1 MIQSYRFRYANE
13 IAGGF
18 VLLGL
23 GLLIV
28 GIYAAGHAQGWF
40 DKNLVLK
47 TKFDMDKGTYGLQEG
62 AEVRI
67 LSTLAGRVGEIK
79 PSDDGGIETTLILQG
94 KFGKFVRGD
103 SIAKVSKKFE
113 VAGDAFVNITLG
125 TSSRPVLKDGDYIQ
139 CVQDVELIETAKRII
154 DDLRK
159 AAVPMLDEV
168 SGILSNVNSVTRQ
181 LERREGTAGRLI
193 GDPAWALEVDGIVKD
208 VRQTAAQLPLIAL
221 KIDGVVTNIQD
232 LAQSLKDTAASF
244 PKIAEGSAGVVQDVR
259 GVTGGLT
266 GQVANI
272 QAVLLQTESMFRET
286 QILVEGL
293 QKSWLFGAGDKAADT
308 TLLQLPLPAPGE
320 RRQP

>member
-113 VAGDAFVNITLG
+113 VAGDSFVNITLG
-125 TSSRPVLKDGDYIQ
+125 VSSQPVLQSGDYIK

-154 DDLRK
+154 DDLRQ

-193 GDPAWALEVDGIVKD
+193 GDPEWARDVDGIVKD

-232 LAQSLKDTAASF
+232 LAKSLKDTAASF
-244 PKIAEGSAGVVQDVR
+244 PKIAEGTAGVVQDVR

-286 QILVEGL
+286 QVLVEGL

-308 TLLQLPLPAPGE
+308 TPLQLPLPATGE

>member
-125 TSSRPVLKDGDYIQ
+125 TSSRTVMQDGDYIN
-139 CVQDVELIETAKRII
+139 CIQDVELIETAKRII

-193 GDPAWALEVDGIVKD
+193 GDPEWARDVDGIVKD

-232 LAQSLKDTAASF
+232 LATSLKETAASF
-244 PKIAEGSAGVVQDVR
+244 PKVAEGAAGVVQDVR
-259 GVTGGLT
+259 SVTGGLT

-286 QILVEGL
+286 QVLVEGL
-293 QKSWLFGAGDKAADT
+293 QKNWLFGAGDKAEDVT
-308 TLLQLPLPAPGE
+308 PLQLPLPATGE

>member
-125 TSSRPVLKDGDYIQ
+125 TSSQPILNDGDYIK

-154 DDLRK
+154 DDLRQ

-193 GDPAWALEVDGIVKD
+193 GDPEWARDVDGIVKD

-232 LAQSLKDTAASF
+232 LAKSLKDTAAGF
-244 PKIAEGSAGVVQDVR
+244 PKVTEGAVGVVQDVR
-259 GVTGGLT
+259 SVTGGLT

-286 QILVEGL
+286 QVLVEGL
-293 QKSWLFGAGDKAADT
+293 QKNWLFGTGDKAADT
-308 TLLQLPLPAPGE
+308 TPLQLPLPAVGE

>member
-1 MIQSYRFRYANE
+1 MSQSYRFRYANE

-23 GLLIV
+23 GLLIL

-40 DKNLVLK
+40 TKNLVLK

-94 KFGKFVRGD
+94 KFGKFVKAD

-125 TSSRPVLKDGDYIQ
+125 SASQPALRSGDYIK

-154 DDLRK
+154 DDFRK
-159 AAVPMLDEV
+159 AAIPMLDEV

-181 LERREGTAGRLI
+181 LERREGMAGRLI
-193 GDPAWALEVDGIVKD
+193 GDPEWARQMDGIVKD
-208 VRQTAAQLPLIAL
+208 VRQTSAQLPMIAL
-221 KIDGVVTNIQD
+221 KIDGVVTNVQE
-232 LAQSLKDTAASF
+232 LSKSLKDTAAGF
-244 PKIAEGSAGVVQDVR
+244 PKITENAAGVVQDVR
-259 GVTGGLT
+259 AVTGGLT

-286 QILVEGL
+286 QVLVEGM
-293 QKSWLFGAGDKAADT
+293 QKSWLFGGGAAVPEST
-308 TLLQLPLPAPGE
+308 PVQLPLPVAGE
-320 RRQP
+320 RGQP

>member
-1 MIQSYRFRYANE
+1 MSQSYRFRYANE

-18 VLLGL
+18 VLLGI

-28 GIYAAGHAQGWF
+28 GIYTAGHAQGWF
-40 DKNLVLK
+40 EKNLVLK
-47 TKFDMDKGTYGLQEG
+47 TRFDMNKGTYGLQEG

-67 LSTLAGRVGEIK
+67 LNTLAGRVGGIK
-79 PSDDGGIETTLILQG
+79 TSDDGGIETTLILQG
-94 KFGKFVRGD
+94 RFSKFVRAD
-103 SIAKVSKKFE
+103 SIAKVSKKYE

-125 TSSRPVLKDGDYIQ
+125 TAGQPVLRSGDYIT

-181 LERREGTAGRLI
+181 IEHREGIAGRLV
-193 GDPAWALEVDGIVKD
+193 GDPEWARDVDGIVKD
-208 VRQTAAQLPLIAL
+208 IRQTAAQLPLITM
-221 KIDGVVTNIQD
+221 KIDGVVTNIQE
-232 LAQSLKDTAASF
+232 LSKSLKDAAAGF
-244 PKIAEGSAGVVQDVR
+244 PEISKNTAGVVQDVR

-286 QILVEGL
+286 QVLVEGL
-293 QKSWLFGAGDKAADT
+293 QESWLFGGGGKAPVAT
-308 TLLQLPLPAPGE
+308 PMQLPLPAAGE
-320 RRQP
+320 RGTP